1 MILSNPR
8 HLPWVFRFVPGRS
21 GEQSAMPCSPRVML
35 VASLCLP
42 LLLAACSTKDKV
54 DSPGDELELS
64 KLSTAAVPVETRRIA
79 QPGDS
84 VHGSGSVILDELAGP
99 APSKPAV
106 VEPTPEE
113 LAAAALAS
121 LRGEA
126 VAAPA
131 TKVPAKAASSK
142 TETASKEAKPEAK
155 AEAKPVAKAE
165 ATPDKK
171 AEVKVEPKPVAAVK
185 PQEETAAKPEADRV
199 AAKPSTPVQSEKS
212 AEAASEPTPVVA
224 PEKSASAKPAE
235 PTAEPA
241 KAAEAPVEARKW
253 ATAQPLEVK
262 TATAE
267 PVSTAPAA
275 SARAAGPDER
285 AQPRAVQLFPG
296 VRVDRAS
303 RVVEFDATVAVD
315 AHDAQ
320 APNVYLEL
328 IACVPDTR
336 EHESLVVTK
345 AKAAQIHAA
354 LLLIG
359 LEPGTP
365 GRIDFTGPKPTAISP
380 KGPAMRVAISW
391 QEGGKTVTRS
401 IEELVKNVKDGKNLP
416 TQSWLFAGS
425 RFAKRKDASG
435 QPVEVYDAEGMGTL
449 IGLATFGSETIAP
462 STVFS
467 PDAALSEPV
476 WIADAKTMPKVGAS
490 VVVRLTP
497 VDAPGAGPA
506 AAPQG
511 GKRFGNVER

>member
-1 MILSNPR
+1 MPR
-8 HLPWVFRFVPGRS
+8 LNRL
-21 GEQSAMPCSPRVML
+21 MLMCSI
-35 VASLCLP
+35 CCP
-42 LLLAACSTKDKV
+42 LILAACSTKDTV
-54 DSPGDELELS
+54 DSPGTEIELS

-84 VHGSGSVILDELAGP
+84 VHGSGGVILADELPGP

-106 VEPTPEE
+106 VEPKPDE
-113 LAAAALAS
+113 LAAAALAA
-121 LRGEA
+121 LRGA
-126 VAAPA
+126 TAPA
-131 TKVPAKAASSK
+131 SAEKLAMPGQRVEGAAKD
-142 TETASKEAKPEAK
+142 AK
-155 AEAKPVAKAE
+155 AEAKADAKVDAKAELKPEAKNPAKAE
-165 ATPDKK
+165 AKSEAKSDGK
-171 AEVKVEPKPVAAVK
+171 AEVKVEANPVAAVK
-185 PQEETAAKPEADRV
+185 PEAAEAAKPESEKV
-199 AAKPSTPVQSEKS
+199 AAKPATPAPSEKS
-212 AEAASEPTPVVA
+212 AEAASAQASTGQT
-224 PEKSASAKPAE
+224 EKAASSK
-235 PTAEPA
+235 TAEPA
-241 KAAEAPVEARKW
+241 AEVAKAADAPADARKW

-262 TATAE
+262 PVVVEPAGAAPVESGRVRGAE
-267 PVSTAPAA
+267 
-275 SARAAGPDER
+275 ER

-315 AHDAQ
+315 AHDPQ

-336 EHESLVVTK
+336 EHESIVVTK

-365 GRIDFTGPKPTAISP
+365 GRIDFTGPKPAAIAP
-380 KGPAMRVAISW
+380 TGPAVRVAISW

-401 IEELVKNVKDGKNLP
+401 VEELVKNAKDGKNLP

-449 IGLATFGSETIAP
+449 IGLATFGGETIAP

-476 WIADAKTMPKVGAS
+476 WIADAKTMPKVGTS

-497 VDAPGAGPA
+497 VDAPGAAVPA
-506 AAPQG
+506 ATPQG
-511 GKRFGNVER
+511 GKKFGNVER